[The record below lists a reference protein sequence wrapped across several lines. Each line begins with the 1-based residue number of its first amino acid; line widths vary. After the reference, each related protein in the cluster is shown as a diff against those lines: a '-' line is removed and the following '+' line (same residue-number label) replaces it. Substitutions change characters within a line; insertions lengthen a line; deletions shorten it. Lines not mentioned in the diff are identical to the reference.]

1 MEIPQVPRSG
11 LGLRDVF
18 KQAFMADPDF
28 RSYGSVADPFA
39 WLMRRSNILDAARQY
54 APGYLLGYGPEKLKA
69 FDEQR
74 TVDPEMRQ
82 STLRVGDF
90 PELDGKEVKQG
101 RGPDLARRGAQFA
114 GAAAKDATTQ
124 GLQSIWWFLN
134 APEAASV
141 LAASQAQHGALGGT
155 LAVPGLGHVPLP
167 WEKPIP
173 QAPAGSPITRPSL
186 RFAAAV
192 PLVLAASAASGTLS
206 RQPGYGA
213 VLPTEEDR
221 KESADPITERLY
233 RTVGRSGSLLP
244 YNEFIQER
252 PDVSRGQYESY
263 KAFLHGDKGLVKFTP
278 DGIHGAEVNFVGKSV
293 PLLTGLLPLVGG
305 VVAGRAGLRMAGK
318 RLADSPSGNRFA
330 ELQALR
336 EAKDKAKLN
345 LTYTKGG
352 FAPGAPGG
360 GKLTTEEA
368 TKIHTKAVEDYTA
381 AANHVESRL
390 LLGTLAGTSAGL
402 GITGAGAMLLEQVR
416 RARNLEENRL
426 AAEEEARQLQLSGR
440 PPEGTT

>member
-1 MEIPQVPRSG
+1 MEIPRIPRSG

-54 APGYLLGYGPEKLKA
+54 APEYLLGYGPDKLKA

-74 TVDPEMRQ
+74 AADPEMRQ
-82 STLRVGDF
+82 NTLRVGDF
-90 PELDGKEVKQG
+90 PELDGKDVKQG

-141 LAASQAQHGALGGT
+141 LAASQTQHGALGSR
-155 LAVPGLGHVPLP
+155 LLP
-167 WEKPIP
+167 WEEPIP
-173 QAPAGSPITRPSL
+173 HAPLGSPITRPSL
-186 RFAAAV
+186 RFAAAF
-192 PLVLAASAASGTLS
+192 PLVLAASAASGTLF
-206 RQPGYGA
+206 RQSGYGA
-213 VLPTEEDR
+213 VLPTEEDKR
-221 KESADPITERLY
+221 ESADPMTERLY

-244 YNEFIQER
+244 YKEFVQER
-252 PDVSRGQYESY
+252 PDVSPGEYESY
-263 KAFLHGDKGLVKFTP
+263 KAFLHGDKGLIKFTP
-278 DGIHGAEVNFVGKSV
+278 DGINGPEVNFVGKSI

-305 VVAGRAGLRMAGK
+305 IVAGRAGLRMAGK
-318 RLADSPSGNRFA
+318 RLADAPGGNRFE
-330 ELQALR
+330 ELQSLR

-345 LTYTKGG
+345 LTYTRGG
-352 FAPGAPGG
+352 FAPEAPGG
-360 GKLTTEEA
+360 GKLTIEEA
-368 TKIHTKAVEDYTA
+368 AKIHARAVEDYTA

-416 RARNLEENRL
+416 RARNLEEHRL
-426 AAEEEARQLQLSGR
+426 AAEEAEGMVQQAQLPGR
-440 PPEGTT
+440 LTAGAA